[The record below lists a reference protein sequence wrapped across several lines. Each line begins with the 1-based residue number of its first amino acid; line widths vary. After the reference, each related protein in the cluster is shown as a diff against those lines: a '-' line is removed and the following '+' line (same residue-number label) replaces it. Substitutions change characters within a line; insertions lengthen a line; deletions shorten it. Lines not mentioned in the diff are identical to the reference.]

1 MQMQSERAA
10 AYYQS
15 TTASG
20 PKSAQGFSVVPREAR
35 ESARPAHH
43 GGRRSVDVRQAGGT
57 GWRKPSVVA
66 ANLYGLA
73 GLQGFCG
80 GRRSSTKGRESEGRK
95 LSAVQSSRSTMG
107 SRPSTGPSASRHG
120 SVVSPGSMSRLQ
132 QGSPGP
138 SEPYRRDSSPP
149 PAPSDAYL
157 AASYMGGEDVIRRRP
172 TCTASPYTSY
182 GGDEDV
188 ISVTSLDKGRAEREG
203 GDPEPAELSRF
214 GEDLPTPLTELS
226 LIAEDVQA
234 ELSRIGED
242 SEPKQSAA
250 ASIMAMGKR
259 SIANARFPT
268 PP

>member
-1 MQMQSERAA
+1 
-10 AYYQS
+10 
-15 TTASG
+15 
-20 PKSAQGFSVVPREAR
+20 
-35 ESARPAHH
+35 
-43 GGRRSVDVRQAGGT
+43 
-57 GWRKPSVVA
+57 
-66 ANLYGLA
+66 
-73 GLQGFCG
+73 
-80 GRRSSTKGRESEGRK
+80 
-95 LSAVQSSRSTMG
+95 
-107 SRPSTGPSASRHG
+107 
-120 SVVSPGSMSRLQ
+120 
-132 QGSPGP
+132 
-138 SEPYRRDSSPP
+138 
-149 PAPSDAYL
+149 
-157 AASYMGGEDVIRRRP
+157 MGGEDVIRRRP

-250 ASIMAMGKR
+250 ASIVAMGKR